1 MNRLTLFPLFF
12 NFIMFLF
19 FLLFG
24 EPTKVIV
31 GWIGPIEIS
40 FWIDQNFAIGAFIG
54 IIIAMIVMGFGAL
67 GVGFSDQSVKL
78 TLEIT
83 AFTALWVMMST
94 FTLPTFNYVP
104 YVGAIIWTILTVSYA
119 SGVFLD
125 IATEGREGA

>member
-1 MNRLTLFPLFF
+1 MNKLTLFPLFF
-12 NFIMFLF
+12 NFVIFII

-24 EPTKVIV
+24 TPTKIII

-54 IIIAMIVMGFGAL
+54 IIIAMIGMGFGAL
-67 GVGFSDQSVKL
+67 GIGFSDQSIKL

-83 AFTALWVMMST
+83 AFTAIWAMMST
-94 FTLPTFNYVP
+94 FTLPTFNYIP
-104 YVGAIIWTILTVSYA
+104 FVGSIIWSILTISYA

-125 IATEGREGA
+125 IATEGREGG